1 MKVVLAAIF
10 TVVVVVLGLWF
21 DIGWA
26 LVGGIEQIVHGAQA
40 SPVSASEIAWGVV
53 RVLISGIG
61 FAVAIWLSIA
71 AWVVALHD

>member
-10 TVVVVVLGLWF
+10 TVVVVALGLWF

-26 LVGGIEQIVHGAQA
+26 LVGGIEEIIRGVHNPQ
-40 SPVSASEIAWGVV
+40 SAHDIAFGIL
-53 RVLISGIG
+53 RILCAGIG
-61 FAVAIWLSIA
+61 FAVAVWLSIA